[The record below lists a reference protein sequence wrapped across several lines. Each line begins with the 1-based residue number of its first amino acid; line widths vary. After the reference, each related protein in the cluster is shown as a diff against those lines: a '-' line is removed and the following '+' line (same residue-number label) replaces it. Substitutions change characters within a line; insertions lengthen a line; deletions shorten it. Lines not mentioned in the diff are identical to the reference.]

1 MRAGY
6 VVVATP
12 GLGTLNHSALTAEA
26 LRTRGLDCIG
36 FVIGSWPQPPDE
48 PDLAMRLNLEDLP
61 SVTGA
66 TLLGRVPDGAGPVR
80 RRAVPCR
87 GRLLADHRLTVEL
100 ATRRWGLRTLAT
112 SNCSID
118 KAPRGGHG

>member
-26 LRTRGLDCIG
+26 LRARGLDCIG
-36 FVIGSWPQPPDE
+36 FVIGSWPQPPQE

-66 TLLGRVPDGAGPVR
+66 TLLGRVPDGAGR
-80 RRAVPCR
+80 YAGERFRAE
-87 GRLLADHRLTVEL
+87 AASWLTI
-100 ATRRWGLRTLAT
+100 G
-112 SNCSID
+112 
-118 KAPRGGHG
+118 